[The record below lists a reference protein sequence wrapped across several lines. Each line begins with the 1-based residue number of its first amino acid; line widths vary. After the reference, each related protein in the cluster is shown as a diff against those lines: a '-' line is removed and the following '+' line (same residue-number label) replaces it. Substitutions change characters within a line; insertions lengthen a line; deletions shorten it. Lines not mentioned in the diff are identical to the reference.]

1 MGARFGSSAAAAAAA
16 LPTSVLGSDGVAGT
30 NLTPSILVVG
40 VGGGGCNAVNDMI
53 SRSLTGV
60 DFLACNTD
68 AQSLAGSRAHRKLH
82 LGLSGLGA
90 GASPR
95 AGYDAAAHSYEDI
108 IDELKGNNMVFLT
121 AGMLIQNTKAKARQ
135 KKLRAPP
142 PSNSHHHPHIPISTH
157 PHPHTHPHIHTH
169 NPPHTHTN
177 IHTTTSG
184 HTTDLLIREGMG
196 GGTGTGASPVIAAAA
211 RELGILSV
219 GIVTKPFPFEGGR
232 RRRQAEEGISEL
244 EKYVDTLLV
253 IPNENLLSLGRNITM
268 ENAFHAADGV
278 LYEGIRGVT
287 DLIVN
292 PGLVNVD
299 FADVT
304 TVMANKGRA
313 LMGSGQADGDDR
325 ASVATG
331 MALANPLLENVELS
345 NAQGV
350 LVCISGG
357 DDLSLFDVSTTT
369 ESIRSAVHDDA
380 NIIFG
385 SSYDPSL
392 PEGAIRV
399 SVMVTGLDPEFK
411 QRVALAQQQDAPSP
425 ASAVESHVVSEGGER
440 GAKPI
445 DLEKVAPKAK
455 SVWNFLKRHA

>member
-1 MGARFGSSAAAAAAA
+1 MVSSSVVGCGA
-16 LPTSVLGSDGVAGT
+16 SVLASDAPLAGT

-40 VGGGGCNAVNDMI
+40 VGGGGCNAVNNMI
-53 SRSLTGV
+53 SRALTGV

-68 AQSLAGSRAHRKLH
+68 AQSLAQSLAHRTLH
-82 LGLSGLGA
+82 LGRTGLGA

-95 AGYDAAAHSYEDI
+95 AGYDAAAFSYDAI
-108 IDELKGNNMVFLT
+108 MDELKGNNMVFLT
-121 AGMLIQNTKAKARQ
+121 A
-135 KKLRAPP
+135 
-142 PSNSHHHPHIPISTH
+142 
-157 PHPHTHPHIHTH
+157 
-169 NPPHTHTN
+169 
-177 IHTTTSG
+177 
-184 HTTDLLIREGMG
+184 GMG

-268 ENAFHAADGV
+268 GNAFQAADGV

-304 TVMANKGRA
+304 TVMSNKGRA
-313 LMGSGQADGDDR
+313 LMGSGEAEGDDR
-325 ASVATG
+325 ASVATAQ
-331 MALANPLLENVELS
+331 ALANPLLENVNLAH
-345 NAQGV
+345 AQGV

-357 DDLSLFDVSTTT
+357 DDLTLFDVSTTT
-369 ESIRSAVHDDA
+369 ETIRASVDDDA

-385 SSYDPSL
+385 SSYDPAL
-392 PEGAIRV
+392 PEGTIRV
-399 SVMVTGLDPEFK
+399 SVMVTGLDPTFK
-411 QRVALAQQQDAPSP
+411 QRVAPAP
-425 ASAVESHVVSEGGER
+425 ASAPSKSAIAQGVLTSA
-440 GAKPI
+440 AKPAEPTAAKPAASKSRAKPVEI
-445 DLEKVAPKAK
+445 SSIGQSVSDNAK
-455 SVWNFLKRHA
+455 SMWAFLKRHA

>member
-1 MGARFGSSAAAAAAA
+1 MVSSSVVGCGA
-16 LPTSVLGSDGVAGT
+16 SVLASDAPLAGT

-40 VGGGGCNAVNDMI
+40 VGGGGCNAVNNMI
-53 SRSLTGV
+53 SRALTGV

-68 AQSLAGSRAHRKLH
+68 AQSLAQSLAHRTLH
-82 LGLSGLGA
+82 LGRTGLGA

-95 AGYDAAAHSYEDI
+95 AGYDAAAFSYDAI
-108 IDELKGNNMVFLT
+108 MDELKGNNMVFLT
-121 AGMLIQNTKAKARQ
+121 AGTWGHAVRDYGDYSPIPSIPH
-135 KKLRAPP
+135 PP
-142 PSNSHHHPHIPISTH
+142 PLTL
-157 PHPHTHPHIHTH
+157 PHTHSLSLSSFLFSFSCGP
-169 NPPHTHTN
+169 
-177 IHTTTSG
+177 
-184 HTTDLLIREGMG
+184 RCVGMG

-268 ENAFHAADGV
+268 GNAFQAADGV

-304 TVMANKGRA
+304 TVMSNKGRA
-313 LMGSGQADGDDR
+313 LMGSGEAEGDDR
-325 ASVATG
+325 ASVATAQ
-331 MALANPLLENVELS
+331 ALANPLLENVNLAH
-345 NAQGV
+345 AQGV

-357 DDLSLFDVSTTT
+357 DDLTLFDVSTTT
-369 ESIRSAVHDDA
+369 ETIRASVDDDA

-385 SSYDPSL
+385 SSYDPAL
-392 PEGAIRV
+392 PEGTIRV
-399 SVMVTGLDPEFK
+399 SVMVTGLDPTFK
-411 QRVALAQQQDAPSP
+411 QRVAPAP
-425 ASAVESHVVSEGGER
+425 ASAPSKSAIAQGVLTSA
-440 GAKPI
+440 AKPAEPTAAKPAASKSRAKPVEI
-445 DLEKVAPKAK
+445 SSIGQSVSDNAK
-455 SVWNFLKRHA
+455 SMWAFLKRHA